1 MESSRKED
9 QLASVKVQK
18 ILMYSS
24 TAFEDVKKGAVSRAK
39 EKRARDKG
47 LFMRQ
52 SRRGQLW
59 GDSE

>member
-9 QLASVKVQK
+9 QLVSRYKRSWCIQVPHLR
-18 ILMYSS
+18 I
-24 TAFEDVKKGAVSRAK
+24 KKDAVSRAK
-39 EKRARDKG
+39 EKRARDKV

-52 SRRGQLW
+52 LGRGQLW